1 LDDSANFSGKNFQI
15 APQFEKALS
24 SNSAILPK
32 TTRTAITVSNMRTA
46 EVNAALRARFCAPE
60 WAIFFEVGDATGA
73 QHRLEIQGFEVK
85 VSRSDWTKELKS
97 PDKSGPVQ
105 QYCDRWWIV
114 TPAGIVKDGELPPT
128 WGHYEVSEG
137 GKIRQVVAA
146 PKLESIPVS
155 RAFVASIMRRASSA
169 DEETVNAM
177 VFKQVELAREH
188 DRRQIDREIESR
200 SQQLKELREQIR
212 EFEEASGIKISNRY
226 SGGKELGKAVK
237 LVMASGVGRT
247 YGGVQSIRNTVMST
261 LKELDKALSAFDE
274 VLEGSENA

>member
-1 LDDSANFSGKNFQI
+1 
-15 APQFEKALS
+15 
-24 SNSAILPK
+24 
-32 TTRTAITVSNMRTA
+32 MRTA

-73 QHRLEIQGFEVK
+73 QHRRWADAVAMNLYPSRGLEIQGFEVK